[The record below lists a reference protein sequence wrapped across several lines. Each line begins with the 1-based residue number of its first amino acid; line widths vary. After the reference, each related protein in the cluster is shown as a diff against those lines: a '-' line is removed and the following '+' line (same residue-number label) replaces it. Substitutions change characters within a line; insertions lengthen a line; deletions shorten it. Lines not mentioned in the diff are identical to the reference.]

1 MIICVSDIIQ
11 LGKSCDISN
20 VMSKSWQSTTKTI
33 GSPKIGVESSIL
45 MIEHILVSTLF
56 DLTRATLLSLRN
68 TLTLL
73 YYIIVMLM
81 YYVMTTMWRALNQ
94 RGLRRVY
101 AQSLI

>member
-1 MIICVSDIIQ
+1 MYAKYFTVYFRRTIEFDARVS
-11 LGKSCDISN
+11 N
-20 VMSKSWQSTTKTI
+20 
-33 GSPKIGVESSIL
+33 
-45 MIEHILVSTLF
+45 
-56 DLTRATLLSLRN
+56 
-68 TLTLL
+68 L

>member
-1 MIICVSDIIQ
+1 
-11 LGKSCDISN
+11 
-20 VMSKSWQSTTKTI
+20 
-33 GSPKIGVESSIL
+33 
-45 MIEHILVSTLF
+45 MIEHILVSILF
-56 DLTRATLLSLRN
+56 DLTRATLLSLVIYVSN
-68 TLTLL
+68 TLKH

>member
-1 MIICVSDIIQ
+1 MINIMTCSCVYVRTDLYMKLHTE
-11 LGKSCDISN
+11 LGRLI
-20 VMSKSWQSTTKTI
+20 
-33 GSPKIGVESSIL
+33 
-45 MIEHILVSTLF
+45 
-56 DLTRATLLSLRN
+56 
-68 TLTLL
+68 